1 MPPAKHIGTTARNHS
16 FLLFPSICSM
26 QQHNFSEKNQRI
38 EESHMMPQ
46 PDFKVLKWLIFFPG
60 FLRPVLLGSIPEPPS
75 DPVPHP
81 ALLLPPAPLRPGSVN
96 SFVPNSVVLCVS
108 EGPWCSCEV
117 SMTNSGN
124 AGRVFLMST
133 KPLCHRI
140 VARGAKFHLGIR
152 RGCFFFL
159 FSKRKLGRRKGME
172 GQSLPSSN

>member
-16 FLLFPSICSM
+16 FLLFPRICSM

-38 EESHMMPQ
+38 EQSHMMPQ
-46 PDFKVLKWLIFFPG
+46 PDFKVLKWFIFFPG
-60 FLRPVLLGSIPEPPS
+60 FLRPVLLGSIPE
-75 DPVPHP
+75 
-81 ALLLPPAPLRPGSVN
+81 PGSVN